1 MPSMEPIKRPKLDIR
16 VPAVIFVVLVLFVA
30 SAGWLYFRKG
40 QTHVKKAAALELE
53 AVADLKA
60 NQISSWRRDLLSDA
74 LVISHNPFNDIRII
88 PFLEKG
94 TSADSTPEDIRAWMR
109 SLIKDYEY
117 MDAVLM
123 DDQAGIRFSV
133 GASPSQI
140 SAYARAMVEEVCRT
154 GMPFF
159 SDFHKITAIEK
170 VHLDLYAPLV
180 SSRSPGGKPRCAG
193 VLLFRIDPNSFL
205 YPAIQTWP
213 VPSRSA
219 ETLLVRREGDFILFL
234 NELRHRKGTAMVLKL
249 PISEQSLPAAMAAQG
264 REGTVEGRDY
274 RGVPVLAVI
283 RKVPDSPW
291 FMIAKEDISEIL
303 VPMRIRMVVAAIFL
317 AGLCLG
323 VGLTLLL
330 WAKRKDAH
338 FYRRQY
344 EAEHDRLALVRHF
357 EYLHKYAND
366 IILLADRDHRVLEAN
381 EKACAAY
388 GYAREELLGRTIPDF
403 RPPEARKD
411 FEATMREVEQKKG
424 LVFETLHQRK
434 DGKAFPVEISLRIF
448 EIEGKRYH
456 QAIIRDITER
466 KKAEE
471 QNTEALREKEVL
483 LREIH
488 HRVKNN
494 MQIVSSL
501 LNLQSQSLSD
511 PEVKAMFRESQDR
524 IRTMA
529 LVHEKLYQTKDLS
542 RIDFAEYIRSLA
554 AYLFRTYQTEAGRV
568 QLKTDMDKTFLDIN
582 TSIPCGLIVNELVS
596 NALKHAFPDKRK
608 GEIAIE
614 LRESEGGTLRLTVRD
629 NGIGFPEGVD
639 LMATDTLGLQIVALL
654 VDQIDGKIDIKRN
667 HGTAFTLTFR
677 PLSYKPRP

>member
-1 MPSMEPIKRPKLDIR
+1 MESIKRPKSDIR
-16 VPAVIFVVLVLFVA
+16 VPAVIFVVLVFFVA

-53 AVADLKA
+53 AVADLKT

-94 TSADSTPEDIRAWMR
+94 TSAGSTPEDIRAWMR

-133 GASPSQI
+133 GTSPSQI
-140 SAYARAMVEEVCRT
+140 SAYARAMVKEVCRT

-159 SDFHKITAIEK
+159 SDLHRATAGEN
-170 VHLDLYAPLV
+170 VHLDVYAPLV

-193 VLLFRIDPNSFL
+193 VFLFRIDPNSFL

-219 ETLLVRREGDFILFL
+219 ETLLVRREGDSVLFL

-249 PISEQSLPAAMAAQG
+249 PTSDQDLPAALAAQG

-274 RGVPVLAVI
+274 RRVPVLAVI

-291 FMIAKEDISEIL
+291 LMIAKEDISEIL
-303 VPMRIRMVVAAIFL
+303 VPMRIRMVVTAIFL
-317 AGLCLG
+317 AGLCFG
-323 VGLTLLL
+323 IGLALLL
-330 WAKRKDAH
+330 WVKRKDAH

-366 IILLADRDHRVLEAN
+366 IILLADRDHRILEAN
-381 EKACAAY
+381 ERASAAY
-388 GYAREELLGRTIPDF
+388 GFSREELLGKCIPDF
-403 RPPEARKD
+403 RPPQVRPD
-411 FEATMREVEQKKG
+411 FESTIREAERKEG
-424 LVFETLHQRK
+424 LIFETLHQRR
-434 DGKAFPVEISLRIF
+434 DGTIFPVEVSLRIF
-448 EIEGKRYH
+448 EIEGERFH

-471 QNTEALREKEVL
+471 QNKEALREKEVL

-494 MQIVSSL
+494 MQIISSL
-501 LNLQSQSLSD
+501 LNLQSQSLRD
-511 PEVKAMFRESQDR
+511 PEIKAMFRESQDR

-529 LVHEKLYQTKDLS
+529 LVHEKLYQTSDLS
-542 RIDFAEYIRSLA
+542 RIDFAEYIRSLV
-554 AYLFRTYQTEAGRV
+554 AYLFRAYPTEAGRI

-596 NALKHAFPDKRK
+596 NALKHAFPDERK

-639 LMATDTLGLQIVALL
+639 LRATDTLGLQIVTLL
-654 VDQIDGKIDIKRN
+654 VDQIDGKLDVKRDR
-667 HGTAFTLTFR
+667 GAAFTVTFKR
-677 PLSYKPRP
+677 LSYKPRL

>member
-1 MPSMEPIKRPKLDIR
+1 MEPIKRPKSDIR
-16 VPAVIFVVLVLFVA
+16 VPIVIFVVLVLFVA
-30 SAGWLYFRKG
+30 AGGWLYFSKG

-53 AVADLKA
+53 AVADLKVG
-60 NQISSWRRDLLSDA
+60 QIVNWRRNLLSDA

-88 PFLEKG
+88 PYLEKG
-94 TSADSTPEDIRAWMR
+94 TSADGAPEDIRAWMR

-140 SAYARAMVEEVCRT
+140 DASVRAVVEEVCRT

-159 SDFHKITAIEK
+159 SDFHKIAAIEK

-180 SSRSPGGKPRCAG
+180 SSRSSSGKPRCAG
-193 VLLFRIDPNSFL
+193 VFLFRIDPNSFL

-219 ETLLVRREGDFILFL
+219 ETLLIRREGDSVLFL
-234 NELRHRKGTAMVLKL
+234 NELRHRKGTAMVFKL
-249 PISEQSLPAAMAAQG
+249 PISDQDLPAALAVQG

-291 FMIAKEDISEIL
+291 FMITKKDTSEIL
-303 VPMRIRMVVAAIFL
+303 VPMRIRMVVTAIFL
-317 AGLCLG
+317 AGLCIG
-323 VGLTLLL
+323 VGLALLL
-330 WAKRKDAH
+330 WAKGRDAH

-344 EAEHDRLALVRHF
+344 EAEHDRLALIRHF

-366 IILLADRDHRVLEAN
+366 IILLADRNHRIIEAN
-381 EKACAAY
+381 ERACAAY
-388 GYAREELLGRTIPDF
+388 GYAREELLGKFIPDF
-403 RPPEARKD
+403 RSPQVRPD
-411 FEATMREVEQKKG
+411 FEPTIREAERRGG
-424 LVFETLHQRK
+424 LIFETLHQRK
-434 DGKAFPVEISLRIF
+434 DGKTFPVEISMRIF
-448 EIEGKRYH
+448 EIEGKKYH

-471 QNTEALREKEVL
+471 QNKEALREKDVL

-494 MQIVSSL
+494 MQIISSL
-501 LNLQSQSLSD
+501 LSLQAQSLPD
-511 PEVKAMFRESQDR
+511 PEVKAIFRESQDR

-529 LVHEKLYQTKDLS
+529 LVHEKLYQTNDLS

-554 AYLFRTYQTEAGRV
+554 AYLFRTYQDEAGRV

-596 NALKHAFPDKRK
+596 NALKHAFPDGKK
-608 GEIAIE
+608 GEITIE

-639 LMATDTLGLQIVALL
+639 LRATDTLGLQIVGLL
-654 VDQIDGKIDIKRN
+654 VDQIDGKIDVKRDR
-667 HGTAFTLTFR
+667 GAAFTVTFK
-677 PLSYKPRP
+677 PLSYKPRL

>member
-1 MPSMEPIKRPKLDIR
+1 VEPIKRPKSDIR
-16 VPAVIFVVLVLFVA
+16 VPIVIFVVLVLFVA
-30 SAGWLYFRKG
+30 AAGWLYFRKG
-40 QTHVKKAAALELE
+40 QIHVKKAAALELE

-88 PFLEKG
+88 PFLEKA
-94 TSADSTPEDIRAWMR
+94 TSADGTPEDIRAWMR

-123 DDQAGIRFSV
+123 DDQAGIRFSM
-133 GASPSQI
+133 GTSPSQMD
-140 SAYARAMVEEVCRT
+140 AYARAMVEEVCRT

-180 SSRSPGGKPRCAG
+180 SSQSPGGKPRCAG
-193 VLLFRIDPNSFL
+193 VFLFRIDPNSFL
-205 YPAIQTWP
+205 YPAIQSWP

-219 ETLLVRREGDFILFL
+219 ETLLVRREGDSVLFL
-234 NELRHRKGTAMVLKL
+234 NDLRHRKGTAMVLKL
-249 PISEQSLPAAMAAQG
+249 PISDQDLPAALAAQG
-264 REGTVEGRDY
+264 REGIVEGRDY

-283 RKVPDSPW
+283 RKIPDSPW
-291 FMIAKEDISEIL
+291 VMIAKEDISEIL
-303 VPMRIRMVVAAIFL
+303 LPMRIRMVVAAIFL
-317 AGLCLG
+317 AGLCFG
-323 VGLTLLL
+323 VGLALLL
-330 WAKRKDAH
+330 WVKRRDAH

-344 EAEHDRLALVRHF
+344 EAEHNRLTLVRHF
-357 EYLHKYAND
+357 EYLHKFAND
-366 IILLADRDHRVLEAN
+366 IILLADRDHRILEAN
-381 EKACAAY
+381 ERACAVY
-388 GYAREELLGRTIPDF
+388 GFSREELLGKLIPDL
-403 RPPEARKD
+403 RPPQVRPD
-411 FEATMREVEQKKG
+411 FEPTIREAERKGG
-424 LVFETLHQRK
+424 LVFETLHQRR
-434 DGKAFPVEISLRIF
+434 DGTIFPVEISLRVF
-448 EIEGKRYH
+448 EIEGEKH
-456 QAIIRDITER
+456 NQAIIRDITER

-471 QNTEALREKEVL
+471 QAKAALSEKEVL

-494 MQIVSSL
+494 MQIISSL
-501 LNLQSQSLSD
+501 LSLQSQSLQD
-511 PEVKAMFRESQDR
+511 PEIKSMFRESQDR

-568 QLKTDMDKTFLDIN
+568 QLKTDMDKTFLDVN

-596 NALKHAFPDKRK
+596 NALKHAFPDERK

-639 LMATDTLGLQIVALL
+639 LWTTDSLGLQIVTLL
-654 VDQIDGKIDIKRN
+654 VDQIDGKIDVKRDR
-667 HGTAFTLTFR
+667 GTVFTLTFK
-677 PLSYKPRP
+677 PLSYKPRL